1 MGKRLDGLWRHA
13 DFLKLWAG
21 QTVSQFGSQ
30 ITVLALPLTAALTLH
45 ASAANMGFLA
55 AASTAPFL
63 LVGLFAGVWVDRLCR
78 RPILIIADV
87 ARFALLSLIPLLAL
101 FDALTLIDLYGI
113 AFLVGILTVFFEVAY
128 SSFLPTVVGRAHLVD
143 GNSKL
148 ETTRSAAQIAGPS
161 AAGALVQLVT
171 APIAIAVDACSFLV
185 SVLFLSLIR
194 TPEPPPARSA
204 ARRRVRSEIGEGL
217 HAVMDDPILRA
228 TMGSAGTVNIFGSM
242 LFAVYVLYALRIG
255 IGAGLLGVT
264 FAVGNIGY
272 LCGAFLT
279 RPITHRFGIG
289 PTMSGGLIAMALCGL
304 LIPLAAG
311 PVVVIVCCLMVAQFA
326 RGFGGTLFNINN
338 VSLRQAITPDYLLGR
353 VNATSRFVST
363 GALTIGSLA
372 GGTLGAVLGLRPTLV
387 IGAVG
392 GLFSVIWVLCSPV
405 RALREQ
411 PTAIEKRANAA

>member
-1 MGKRLDGLWRHA
+1 MTSLWRHP

-21 QTVSQFGSQ
+21 QTVSQVGSQ

-55 AASTAPFL
+55 ATSTAPFL
-63 LVGLFAGVWVDRLCR
+63 LFGLFAGVWVDRLRR
-78 RPILIIADV
+78 RPILIIADI
-87 ARFALLSLIPLLAL
+87 ARFALLSLIPILAL
-101 FDALTLIDLYGI
+101 RDALTLVALYLI
-113 AFLVGILTVFFEVAY
+113 AFLVGILTLFFDVAY
-128 SSFLPTVVGRAHLVD
+128 QSFLPVVAGRPHLVD

-161 AAGALVQLVT
+161 AAGALVQLLT
-171 APIAIAVDACSFLV
+171 APVAIAADALSFLA

-194 TPEPPPARSA
+194 AAEPPPARSTTV
-204 ARRRVRSEIGEGL
+204 RRRVWPEMGEGL
-217 HAVMDDPILRA
+217 HAVMDDAALRA
-228 TMGSAGTVNIFGSM
+228 TMASAGTVNMFGSM
-242 LFAVYVLYALRIG
+242 LFAVFVLYALHLG
-255 IGAGLLGVT
+255 IGAGLLGVV

-279 RPITHRFGIG
+279 RPITRRFGIG
-289 PTMSGGLIAMALCGL
+289 PTISAGLMILTGCSL
-304 LIPLAAG
+304 LVPLAGG
-311 PVVVIVCCLMVAQFA
+311 PLRVSVPCLMIAQFA

-338 VSLRQAITPDYLLGR
+338 VSLRQAITPDHLLGR

-372 GGTLGAVLGLRPTLV
+372 GGTLGAAFGLRPTLI

-392 GLFSVIWVLCSPV
+392 GLFAVVWVFCSPV
-405 RALREQ
+405 RTLHELPDLAEEE
-411 PTAIEKRANAA
+411 PRAA

>member
-1 MGKRLDGLWRHA
+1 MSSLWRDG

-45 ASAANMGFLA
+45 AGAANMGFLA

-63 LVGLFAGVWVDRLCR
+63 IFGLFAGVWVDRLRR
-78 RPILIIADV
+78 RPILIIADI
-87 ARFALLSLIPLLAL
+87 ARFALLACIPILAL
-101 FDALTLIDLYGI
+101 LDALALVDLYII

-128 SSFLPTVVGRAHLVD
+128 QSFLPAVVGRAQLVD
-143 GNSKL
+143 GNGKL
-148 ETTRSAAQIAGPS
+148 ETTRSAAQIAGPG

-171 APIAIAVDACSFLV
+171 APVAIAVDALSFLV
-185 SVLFLSLIR
+185 SVLFLSLVR
-194 TPEPPPARSA
+194 TPEQPPARFG
-204 ARRRVRSEIGEGL
+204 ARRRVWAEINEGL
-217 HAVMDDPILRA
+217 RAVLDDPILRA
-228 TMGSAGTVNIFGSM
+228 TMGSAGTVNMFGSL
-242 LFAVYVLYALRIG
+242 LFAVFVLYALRLG

-264 FAVGNIGY
+264 FGVGNLGY
-272 LCGAFLT
+272 LGGAFLT
-279 RPITHRFGIG
+279 RPITRRFGVG
-289 PTMSGGLIAMALCGL
+289 PTISAGLLILTFCGL
-304 LIPLAAG
+304 LVPLAGG
-311 PVVVIVCCLMVAQFA
+311 PLVVSVSCLMVAQFA

-372 GGTLGAVLGLRPTLV
+372 GGTLGAVFGLRPTLV

-392 GLFSVIWVLCSPV
+392 GLFSVVWVLCSLV
-405 RALREQ
+405 RTLRE
-411 PTAIEKRANAA
+411 PPALIEEQERAA

>member
-1 MGKRLDGLWRHA
+1 MSKQVDGLWRHA

-21 QTVSQFGSQ
+21 QSVSQFGSQ

-45 ASAANMGFLA
+45 ASTANMGFLA

-63 LVGLFAGVWVDRLCR
+63 LFGLFAGVWVDRLRR
-78 RPILIIADV
+78 RPILMIADV
-87 ARFALLSLIPLLAL
+87 TRFVLLLLLPLLAL
-101 FDALTLIDLYGI
+101 LDALALVDLYVI

-128 SSFLPTVVGRAHLVD
+128 QSFLPAIVGRAHLVD

-171 APIAIAVDACSFLV
+171 APVAIAMDALSFLI

-194 TPEPPPARSA
+194 TPEPEPARSA
-204 ARRRVRSEIGEGL
+204 IRRRVWPEIGEGL
-217 HAVMDDPILRA
+217 RAVVDDPTLRA
-228 TMGSAGTVNIFGSM
+228 TMGSAGTVNIFGGM

-255 IGAGLLGVT
+255 IGAGLLGLT
-264 FAVGNIGY
+264 FAVGNLGY
-272 LCGAFLT
+272 LCGAFVT
-279 RPITHRFGIG
+279 RRITRRFGIG
-289 PTMSGGLIAMALCGL
+289 PTISAGLVILAGGGLLV
-304 LIPLAAG
+304 PLAGG
-311 PVVVIVCCLMVAQFA
+311 PLIASVSCLTVAQFA

-338 VSLRQAITPDYLLGR
+338 VSLRQTITPDHLLGR

-372 GGTLGAVLGLRPTLV
+372 GGTLGAAFGLRPTLA

-392 GLFSVIWVLCSPV
+392 GLFAVVWVFCSPI
-405 RALREQ
+405 RTLREQ
-411 PTAIEKRANAA
+411 STPIEERANAA

>member
-1 MGKRLDGLWRHA
+1 MLWRHA

-63 LVGLFAGVWVDRLCR
+63 LIGLFAGVWVDRLRR
-78 RPILIIADV
+78 RPILIIADI
-87 ARFALLSLIPLLAL
+87 ARFALLALIPVLAL
-101 FDALTLIDLYGI
+101 YGALTLVALYAI
-113 AFLVGILTVFFEVAY
+113 AFLVGMLTVFFEVAY
-128 SSFLPTVVGRAHLVD
+128 QSFLPAVVGRAHLVD

-171 APIAIAVDACSFLV
+171 APIAIAVDALSFLV
-185 SVLFLSLIR
+185 SVLFLSLMR
-194 TPEPPPARSA
+194 MPEPPPARPT
-204 ARRRVRSEIGEGL
+204 ARRRVWAEIGEGL

-242 LFAVYVLYALRIG
+242 LFAVFVLYALRIG
-255 IGAGLLGVT
+255 IGAGLLGLT
-264 FAVGNIGY
+264 FAVGNLGY
-272 LCGAFLT
+272 LSAAFLT
-279 RPITHRFGIG
+279 RSITRRFGIG
-289 PTMSGGLIAMALCGL
+289 PTISAGLIGMTFCGL
-304 LIPLAAG
+304 LIPVAG
-311 PVVVIVCCLMVAQFA
+311 GPLVASVLCLMVAQFA

-338 VSLRQAITPDYLLGR
+338 VSLRQAITPDHLLGR

-372 GGTLGAVLGLRPTLV
+372 GGTLGAVFGLRPTLF

-392 GLFSVIWVLCSPV
+392 GLFAVVWVLCSPA
-405 RALREQ
+405 RTLRE
-411 PTAIEKRANAA
+411 PPVPLEEHADAA